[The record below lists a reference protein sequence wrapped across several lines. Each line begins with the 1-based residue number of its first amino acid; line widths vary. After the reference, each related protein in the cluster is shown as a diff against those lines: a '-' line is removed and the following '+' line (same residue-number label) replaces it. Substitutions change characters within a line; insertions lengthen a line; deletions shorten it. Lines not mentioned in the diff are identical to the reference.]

1 MAKFTVTGL
10 DDVQEA
16 MLRRDKA
23 TMEAVPEMLKA
34 GGEVIKNA
42 FQAETKKLN
51 STGRGTG
58 DLTASIKVSAV
69 KERNGG
75 KYVDIAPTGTDRHG
89 VRNAEKGF
97 VLNYGHDRGS
107 RRRTKKRRTKR
118 RQKCA
123 AFGRKSKMNV
133 DSTLKALLDKLGV
146 PVARLKYNGR
156 AACFITY
163 QLVVGRDT
171 LFSDDEEGAQE
182 YTYQINIYSKTDYF
196 ALLQRLKTALKAAGF
211 YGITINAEVYE
222 QDTGYYHVPVE
233 IKYMEV

>member
-1 MAKFTVTGL
+1 
-10 DDVQEA
+10 
-16 MLRRDKA
+16 
-23 TMEAVPEMLKA
+23 
-34 GGEVIKNA
+34 
-42 FQAETKKLN
+42 
-51 STGRGTG
+51 
-58 DLTASIKVSAV
+58 
-69 KERNGG
+69 
-75 KYVDIAPTGTDRHG
+75 
-89 VRNAEKGF
+89 
-97 VLNYGHDRGS
+97 
-107 RRRTKKRRTKR
+107 
-118 RQKCA
+118 
-123 AFGRKSKMNV
+123 MNV

-146 PVARLKYNGR
+146 PVPRLKYNGR

-211 YGITINAEVYE
+211 YGITIHAEVYE

>member
-1 MAKFTVTGL
+1 
-10 DDVQEA
+10 
-16 MLRRDKA
+16 
-23 TMEAVPEMLKA
+23 
-34 GGEVIKNA
+34 
-42 FQAETKKLN
+42 
-51 STGRGTG
+51 
-58 DLTASIKVSAV
+58 
-69 KERNGG
+69 
-75 KYVDIAPTGTDRHG
+75 
-89 VRNAEKGF
+89 
-97 VLNYGHDRGS
+97 
-107 RRRTKKRRTKR
+107 
-118 RQKCA
+118 
-123 AFGRKSKMNV
+123 MNV

-233 IKYMEV
+233 IKIGRAHV

>member
-1 MAKFTVTGL
+1 MAKFNVVGL

-75 KYVDIAPTGTDRHG
+75 KYVYIAPTGKDRHG
-89 VRNAEKGF
+89 VRNAE
-97 VLNYGHDRGS
+97 
-107 RRRTKKRRTKR
+107 
-118 RQKCA
+118 KCA